1 MVGTGGGPPGF
12 VRLRPLGDVDALK
25 GRGVDGAVVR
35 RAWSLTRPYRRRIA
49 AFVVLLVLSA
59 GVGALPALLF
69 GATVDAI
76 ATGDRGRLLWLVGA
90 LAVVA
95 LVEVTLALAERWLSA
110 SIGEYFILDLRR
122 ALFQHVQ
129 TLPLAFFTR
138 TQTGSL
144 VTRLDNDVVGA
155 QRALTGTLGTIVG
168 NLIGVSVT
176 LGFMFSLS
184 WQVTLLSLALLP
196 LFILPARLIGRRLQG
211 LSRRGMELNA
221 EMNTTMTERFHVAGA
236 LLVKLFGRADSET
249 DGFSDRARRVADIGI
264 SQAMYGRVLYASLG
278 LVGALATALVY
289 LVGGLLVTSPGST
302 LTVGVVVSLAA
313 YVTQLYGP
321 LAQLSNA
328 PVDLMTALVSFER
341 VFEVLD
347 LPRSIEDREDAVT
360 LPVPPQGHVRFEDVW
375 FRYPASAGST
385 LESLEGPRSAH
396 GDDASDWILAGVDLE
411 LAPGTMTAVVGPSGA
426 GKSTLA
432 SLLPRLYDV
441 TDGRVT
447 VDGHDVRD
455 LRLSSLT
462 AAVGVV
468 SQDPHLFHDSIAA
481 NLRYADPD
489 ATDDQLRAACEAAR
503 IHDVIAR
510 LPDGYDT
517 VVGERGYRL
526 SGGEKQRVSIA
537 RVLLKDPAIV
547 VLDEATAHL
556 DTRSERLVQEALQ
569 TILRGRTSLVIA
581 HRLSTIVDAD
591 QIVVVDDGRIVE
603 RGTHR
608 QLLDRNGRYAE
619 LVRTQL
625 VDAAPQPPAE
635 VDETTPPSR

>member
-1 MVGTGGGPPGF
+1 MGPQGF
-12 VRLRPLGDVDALK
+12 VRLRPLGDPDALR
-25 GRGVDGAVVR
+25 GRGVDREVVT
-35 RAWSLTRPYRRRIA
+35 RAWGLTEPYRRRIA
-49 AFVVLLVLSA
+49 AFVGLLIVSA
-59 GVGALPALLF
+59 AIGALPALLF
-69 GATVDAI
+69 GFTVDAI
-76 ATGDRGRLLWLVGA
+76 SAGDRTRLVWLVGA
-90 LAVVA
+90 LVAVAVA
-95 LVEVTLALAERWLSA
+95 RAALSLVERWLSA
-110 SIGEYFILDLRR
+110 SVGEYFIYDLRR
-122 ALFQHVQ
+122 MLFRHVQ

-176 LGFMFSLS
+176 LAFMFSLS
-184 WQVTLLSLALLP
+184 WQVTLLSLLLLP
-196 LFILPARLIGRRLQG
+196 LFILPAKIVGRKLQG

-236 LLVKLFGRADSET
+236 LLVKLFGQADTET
-249 DGFSDRARRVADIGI
+249 DRFSDRARRVADIGV
-264 SQAMYGRVLYASLG
+264 SQAMYGRVLYAALG

-289 LVGGLLVTSPGST
+289 LVGGFLVTAPGSA

-347 LPRSIEDREDAVT
+347 LPRDIDERDDAVELT
-360 LPVPPQGHVRFEDVW
+360 GPRGHVRFEDVS
-375 FRYPASAGST
+375 FHYPAATGSS

-396 GDDASDWILAGVDLE
+396 GGDASERILHGIDLE
-411 LAPGTMTAVVGPSGA
+411 LRPGTMTAIVGPSGA
-426 GKSTLA
+426 GKSTLS

-441 TDGRVT
+441 TDGRVV

-455 LRLSSLT
+455 LTLASLT

-481 NLRYADPD
+481 NLRYARPD
-489 ATDDQLRAACEAAR
+489 ATDEQLIAACRAAR
-503 IHDVIAR
+503 IHDTIAR
-510 LPDGYDT
+510 MPDGYDT
-517 VVGERGYRL
+517 IVGERGYRM
-526 SGGEKQRVSIA
+526 SGGEKQRLSIA

-556 DTRSERLVQEALQ
+556 DTNSERLVQEALQ
-569 TILRGRTSLVIA
+569 LTLEGRTSLVIA
-581 HRLSTIVDAD
+581 HRLSTVVGAD
-591 QIVVVDDGRIVE
+591 EIVVLDEGRIVE
-603 RGTHR
+603 RGTHD
-608 QLLDRNGRYAE
+608 QLLVLGERYAE
-619 LVRTQL
+619 LARTQL
-625 VDAAPQPPAE
+625 VSEPTA
-635 VDETTPPSR
+635 S